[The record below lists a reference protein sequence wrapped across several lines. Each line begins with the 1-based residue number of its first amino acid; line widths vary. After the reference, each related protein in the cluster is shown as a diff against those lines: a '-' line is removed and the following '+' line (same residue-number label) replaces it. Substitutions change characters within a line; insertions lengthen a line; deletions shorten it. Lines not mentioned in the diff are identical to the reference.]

1 MEDCIFCAIA
11 EGKIPSRKVYED
23 DRALA
28 FYDLNPQAPVHV
40 LVIPKR
46 HAADLL
52 EARDFEP
59 ELTAHLLKVCADV
72 AEQLGLG
79 ETGFRVVSNCGKDAC
94 QSVRHLHFHI
104 LGGRAMQDR
113 MV

>member
-28 FYDLNPQAPVHV
+28 FHDLNPQAPVHV

-52 EARDFEP
+52 EAREFEP
-59 ELTAHLLKVCADV
+59 ELAAHLLKVCADV
-72 AEQLGLG
+72 AAQLGLA

-113 MV
+113 MA

>member
-28 FYDLNPQAPVHV
+28 FHDLNPQAPVHV
-40 LVIPKR
+40 LVIPNR

-52 EARDFEP
+52 EAREFEP
-59 ELTAHLLKVCADV
+59 ELAAHLLMVCADV
-72 AEQLGLG
+72 AVQLGLA

-113 MV
+113 MA